1 MVSADSEFTAAM
13 GTSFRQLQFL
23 GSIKQHPARVSLAW
37 YAATITIGA
46 LLLTHPW
53 SWANPQ
59 QPITTLDAA
68 FTATSA
74 TCVTGLAVRSTGGD
88 YSGFGQLV
96 ILTLIQVG
104 GIGIM
109 TVTTYLAFQLG
120 GRLGLRQRAIIT
132 ETLGAGDHADI
143 RWVLGR
149 VLRVTLLF
157 EGVGALLLFVRFLF
171 DLAPRDALWHAVFH
185 SISAFCN
192 AGFALHDDS
201 FVRYQGDWMVNL
213 TLMLLII
220 TGGIGYPVIN
230 DLNRNW
236 QDSWRDRWDA
246 LSLHSKLML
255 AGTGLLL
262 VFGAVAFL
270 VLERDG
276 VLAGMSLPRRLL
288 VACFHST
295 TCRTAGFNT
304 IDVSAMTSAMLF
316 LSILLMAVGAGPC
329 SAAGGFKVSTLAI
342 LVLRVWSS
350 FRGQRQI
357 FISRRMISET
367 AVARAIAT
375 AAGFTAVAILSLTV
389 LLAVAPAGRPYSA
402 AGGDFMDKAFEVV
415 SALGTVGLSTGITP
429 HLNGAAQ
436 VIIIL
441 LMFIGRLGPVTAF
454 IALSRGERRQA
465 IEYAQEEPMIG

>member
-1 MVSADSEFTAAM
+1 M
-13 GTSFRQLQFL
+13 LQFI

-37 YAATITIGA
+37 YAAAITIGA
-46 LLLTHPW
+46 LLLMHPW
-53 SWANPQ
+53 SSADARH
-59 QPITTLDAA
+59 PITALDAA

-74 TCVTGLAVRSTGGD
+74 TCVTGLVVRSTGGD
-88 YSGFGQLV
+88 FSGLGQLV

-132 ETLGAGDHADI
+132 ETLGAGDHADV

-171 DLAPRDALWHAVFH
+171 DLAPGDALWHAVFH
-185 SISAFCN
+185 SVSAFCN
-192 AGFALHDDS
+192 AGFALRDDS
-201 FVRYQGDWMVNL
+201 FVRYQGDWLVNV

-220 TGGIGYPVIN
+220 LGGIGYPVIN

-236 QDSWRDRWDA
+236 RDSGRDRWDA

-255 AGTGLLL
+255 TGTGVLLML
-262 VFGAVAFL
+262 GAVSFL
-270 VLERDG
+270 VLEWNG
-276 VLAGMSLPRRLL
+276 VLAGLSLPQRLL
-288 VACFHST
+288 VASFHST

-304 IDVSAMTSAMLF
+304 IDVSRLTSAMLF

-329 SAAGGFKVSTLAI
+329 SAAGGFKVSTLAV
-342 LVLRVWSS
+342 LVLRGWAS

-357 FISRRMISET
+357 HVSRRMISEA

-375 AAGFTAVAILSLTV
+375 AFAFTVVAILSLTV
-389 LLAVAPAGRPYSA
+389 LLAVAPVAQPHFA

-415 SALGTVGLSTGITP
+415 SALGTVGLSTGITAS
-429 HLNGAAQ
+429 LNGPAQ
-436 VIIIL
+436 IVLIL
-441 LMFIGRLGPVTAF
+441 LMFIGRLGPVSAF
-454 IALSRGERRQA
+454 IALSRGERKQA
-465 IEYAQEEPMIG
+465 IEYAQEEPLIG

>member
-1 MVSADSEFTAAM
+1 M
-13 GTSFRQLQFL
+13 LQFI
-23 GSIKQHPARVSLAW
+23 GSIKQHPARVSVAG

-46 LLLTHPW
+46 LLLMQPW
-53 SWANPQ
+53 SYTDERH
-59 QPITTLDAA
+59 PITALDAA

-88 YSGFGQLV
+88 YSWFGQMV
-96 ILTLIQVG
+96 ILVLIQVG
-104 GIGIM
+104 GVGIM

-120 GRLGLRQRAIIT
+120 SRLGLRQRAIIT
-132 ETLGAGDHADI
+132 ETLGAGEHADI

-149 VLRVTLLF
+149 VLRLTLLF
-157 EGVGALLLFVRFLF
+157 EGGGALLLFVRFLF
-171 DLAPRDALWHAVFH
+171 DLAPHDALWHAVFH
-185 SISAFCN
+185 SVSAFCN
-192 AGFALHDDS
+192 AGFALYDDS

-220 TGGIGYPVIN
+220 TGGIGYPVII

-255 AGTGLLL
+255 VGTGVLL
-262 VFGAVAFL
+262 VFGAVMFL
-270 VLERDG
+270 VLEWDG
-276 VLAGMSLPRRLL
+276 VLRGMSFPRRLL

-304 IDVSAMTSAMLF
+304 IDVGALTSAMLF

-329 SAAGGFKVSTLAI
+329 SAGGGFKVSTLAI
-342 LVLRVWSS
+342 LALRVWTS

-357 FISRRMISET
+357 QVSRRMIAET

-375 AAGFTAVAILSLTV
+375 ASGFTAVAIVSLTV
-389 LLAVAPAGRPYSA
+389 LLVVTPVGQAHSVS
-402 AGGDFMDKAFEVV
+402 GGDFMDKAFEVV

-429 HLNGAAQ
+429 NLNGVAQ
-436 VIIIL
+436 FIMIL
-441 LMFIGRLGPVTAF
+441 LMFIGRLGPISAF
-454 IALSRGERRQA
+454 IALSRSERKQA
-465 IEYAQEEPMIG
+465 IEYAQEEPLIG